1 MDKYRNS
8 KQLQSSPNEAFHF
21 LGRETH
27 PKQIWRD
34 DNDPENPDARQR
46 ELGESPGEDDL
57 SHAGVAE
64 HEEAAEG
71 DEGEGEVVDDGD
83 GIPEDARDDAQG
95 LAEGPTSVRMTK
107 SWSWKLLFVLQ
118 PKASNNRML
127 VREHDFLLISHSNPG
142 CLLWGC

>member
-1 MDKYRNS
+1 MDKNRNS
-8 KQLQSSPNEAFHF
+8 KQSSPNEAFHF

-107 SWSWKLLFVLQ
+107 SWSWKLLFVCYSQKLHIT
-118 PKASNNRML
+118 ACW
-127 VREHDFLLISHSNPG
+127 VRGQDFLLIFHSYPG
-142 CLLWGC
+142 FLLWGC